1 MASMNRVYLLGNLTR
16 DPVLRRLN
24 SGTSVADMGLA
35 VSENGD
41 GKGEGKKPAPV
52 FVDLVAWSKLAE
64 TCGTYLAKGSQVL
77 VEGRLQLD
85 EWTDDKGNKRSKFK
99 VCAERIQFLGRLREA
114 VDDAG
119 SPEPEPPPERASRG
133 PAPRAADRR

>member
-1 MASMNRVYLLGNLTR
+1 MPSMNRVYLLGNLTR

-41 GKGEGKKPAPV
+41 GNGKSDAKKPAPV

-64 TCGTYLAKGSQVL
+64 NCGAHLAKGSQVL
-77 VEGRLQLD
+77 VEGRLQFD
-85 EWTDDKGNKRSKFK
+85 EWTDDKGNKRSKIK
-99 VCAERIQFLGRLREA
+99 VCADRIQFLSRLRSTSES
-114 VDDAG
+114 DDA
-119 SPEPEPPPERASRG
+119 PAHEADMREA
-133 PAPRAADRR
+133 APRAAERR